1 MNIVFSLGGSILAP
15 DEIDQSFL
23 EEVTDFLRELTQKH
37 KVYVVV
43 GGGKI
48 ARKYQQAAR
57 KLNASDELLDWLGI
71 YATRLNALL
80 LSSAI
85 GKRANRQIPQ
95 TVAEAIA
102 QAKSKEIV
110 VMGGTDPNHST
121 DAVAAEIAEKT
132 NANLFINASNIE
144 GVYDKDPKT
153 NTDAKLISE
162 MTAQNLLEKVSK
174 IPQSPGNYAL
184 MDKMAVESIIRS
196 KVKTIILHGH
206 DLENLKD
213 VINGES
219 FTGTVI
225 N

>member
-1 MNIVFSLGGSILAP
+1 MKIVFSLGGSILAP
-15 DEIDQSFL
+15 DEIDPSFL
-23 EEVTDFLRELTQKH
+23 EEVAEFLRELTQRH

-57 KLNASDELLDWLGI
+57 KLDASDELLDWLGI

-110 VMGGTDPNHST
+110 VMGGTDPKHST
-121 DAVAAEIAEKT
+121 DAVAAQLAET
-132 NANLFINASNIE
+132 VGADLLINASNID
-144 GVYDKDPKT
+144 GVYNKDPKKFS
-153 NTDAKLISE
+153 DATLIEE
-162 MTAQNLLEKVSK
+162 MSADELLTLVEG